1 MIALAGT
8 IGTGLFLGSG
18 RALANAGPA
27 GIFMGY
33 TFMGILISG
42 VTLSI
47 GELSALVPLSGGV
60 IRPAAYFVDPAFS
73 FAQGWN
79 VTYQY
84 LISIPAEISAA
95 SVIVQYW
102 VTLNNAIWVTIFS
115 VVLFAS
121 NLFLVRIY
129 GEVEF
134 VLAILKICLI
144 VGMNIMV
151 CIFTAVCVL
160 C

>member
-1 MIALAGT
+1 
-8 IGTGLFLGSG
+8 
-18 RALANAGPA
+18 
-27 GIFMGY
+27 
-33 TFMGILISG
+33 MGILISG

-47 GELSALVPLSGGV
+47 GELSALIPLSGGV

-95 SVIVQYW
+95 AVIVQFW
-102 VTLNNAIWVTIFS
+102 VTINNAIWVTIFS
-115 VVLFAS
+115 AILFAS
-121 NLFLVRIY
+121 NIFLVRIY

-134 VLAILKICLI
+134 TFAILKVCLV

-151 CIFTAVCVL
+151 LDSSLNSFDYGMLICPGHCTHRRRRPRSPSHRL
-160 C
+160 